1 MRWRSLPCLIV
12 LVALATQARSA
23 ERPPYTP
30 EQLSLIREVTE
41 CRISPDGKTVA
52 FVSDITGALEL
63 WTVATTGG
71 WPSQLTNLNERVE
84 SIRWS
89 PDGRWIVFTS
99 DYGGNERRD
108 LFRVPAAGGRV
119 EKLTDT

>member
-1 MRWRSLPCLIV
+1 MARIAGHRGAYTSVEIRRAQNMCWRSLSCLII
-12 LVALATQARSA
+12 LVALTTQARSA

-63 WTVATTGG
+63 WTVAATGG
-71 WPSQLTNLNERVE
+71 WPSQLTNLNE
-84 SIRWS
+84 
-89 PDGRWIVFTS
+89 
-99 DYGGNERRD
+99 
-108 LFRVPAAGGRV
+108 
-119 EKLTDT
+119 